1 MKDKG
6 KDKRKEII
14 PPYTRPIFLMI
25 ITFVGGYMNG
35 YTYVTRNEILAN
47 MHTANMSKLGIN
59 IGLGNY
65 IEALNYFIPII
76 ACILG
81 AAFSALVK
89 TIIIKTKFKGEWR
102 ILALILESTLLFF
115 IGLIPSTFPDLIVT
129 NLVSFLMGYQLCL
142 FRECLGIPF
151 NTTICTGNIRN
162 IGQLLFNAL
171 DEETRESIKK
181 LITFTI
187 LTFSFGFGTIPG
199 TLISLILSIKAV
211 WLCSLIL
218 FLQAFWIYYY
228 EKIYLI

>member
-1 MKDKG
+1 MKA

-14 PPYTRPIFLMI
+14 PPYIRPIFLMI

-59 IGLGNY
+59 IALGKY

-81 AAFSALVK
+81 AAFSEVVK

-102 ILALILESTLLFF
+102 ILALILEGATLFL
-115 IGLIPSTFPDLIVT
+115 IGLIPTNFPDLIVT

-142 FRECLGIPF
+142 FRECLGIAF

-162 IGQLLFNAL
+162 VGQLLFKSLN
-171 DEETRESIKK
+171 EKSIKSLET
-181 LITFTI
+181 LIFFTA
-187 LTFSFGFGTIPG
+187 LTFSLAIGAIPG
-199 TLISLILSIKAV
+199 TLISLILDTKAV
-211 WLCSLIL
+211 WVCSVIL
-218 FLQAFWIYYY
+218 FIQAIWINNS
-228 EKIYLI
+228 KFNKVQ